1 VETLALLSKV
11 AKGVFLNMLDFINVV
26 EFFIELA
33 NNLKKGIINFNS
45 PLEKM
50 VVKASG
56 NSLAYVDNR
65 RDAMEKYGY
74 DFWNDLKKLSVNNKE
89 FKERIKIQGIR
100 EKLLYLKSEQFP
112 DFLFKVGKHKNR
124 LISGSLLEL
133 KDSKS
138 SNIASFNSTLPTKRK
153 NLEEIDTIND
163 TNLVSK
169 ITSIVDSDSAKIEKY
184 YVYQRRSFYL
194 IRTNKDKSNVKISIV
209 DGAFFE
215 TIPKDNLIYQIFMNI
230 LREHSKKK
238 EMRIPPKTLEQIKRV
253 FSHVTDQTIITK
265 SQNIDGA
272 SIRPRL
278 RIMAEVHSEGNPHNS
293 NFYPEI
299 SEQTLNFI
307 LKVSKYEKKETEKII
322 YQKIPKIKI
331 FTIKH
336 KRNGKHTVFQFKL

>member
-1 VETLALLSKV
+1 
-11 AKGVFLNMLDFINVV
+11 MLDFINVL

-45 PLEKM
+45 PLEEM

-74 DFWNDLKKLSVNNKE
+74 DFWNDLKKLSVNNKK

-100 EKLLYLKSEQFP
+100 EKLLYSKSEQFP
-112 DFLFKVGKHKNR
+112 DFLFKVIKHKNR

-153 NLEEIDTIND
+153 NLEEIDTINN

-169 ITSIVDSDSAKIEKY
+169 ITSIMDRNSAKIEKY

-194 IRTNKDKSNVKISIV
+194 IRTNKDKSKVKISIV

-230 LREHSKKK
+230 LREHSERK
-238 EMRIPPKTLEQIKRV
+238 EIKIPLKTLEQIKGV
-253 FSHVTDQTIITK
+253 FSHVTDQTIIAK
-265 SQNIDGA
+265 SQNIDKA

-299 SEQTLNFI
+299 SERTLNFI
-307 LKVSKYEKKETEKII
+307 LKVSEYEKKEAEKII
-322 YQKIPKIKI
+322 YQKIPEIKI

-336 KRNGKHTVFQFKL
+336 KRNGNHTVFQFKL